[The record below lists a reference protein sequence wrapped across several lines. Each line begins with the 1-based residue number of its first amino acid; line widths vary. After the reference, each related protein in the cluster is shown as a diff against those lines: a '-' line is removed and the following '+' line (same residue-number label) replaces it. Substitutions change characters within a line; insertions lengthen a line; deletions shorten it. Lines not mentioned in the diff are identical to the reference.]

1 MTVVMKRHLLITLAF
16 GLLTF
21 GFGWFMSD
29 MYDFVEGVKRDA
41 VRLDSLR
48 QNDTTFG
55 IIKAIEP
62 IEALYPPVVDTLIND
77 DFEII
82 TKKSDGSVGILRK
95 FNPKKNFKDF
105 PATEKFTGES
115 PKTLNYSTCKYGRS
129 YRSATK
135 SAVEE
140 GANFAGH
147 YAFARMGC
155 GTSCQVS
162 TITDLKTGNVYAGP
176 EANGDYEY
184 RVDSRL
190 IVVNPPDSS
199 GLYYPC
205 GYCTPEQYLWAGDSL
220 VRVE

>member
-1 MTVVMKRHLLITLAF
+1 MKRHLLIALAF

-41 VRLDSLR
+41 VRLEGLR

-55 IIKAIEP
+55 IITATES

-82 TKKSDGSVGILRK
+82 TKKSDGSVGVLRK
-95 FNPKKNFKDF
+95 FNPKKTFKDF
-105 PATEKFTGES
+105 PATEVFTGES
-115 PKTLNYSTCKYGRS
+115 PKTLNYSTCKYGRLF
-129 YRSATK
+129 RSVTK
-135 SAVEE
+135 SVVKE

-155 GTSCQVS
+155 GTSCRVS
-162 TITDLKTGNVYAGP
+162 TITDLTTGNVYAGP
-176 EANGDYEY
+176 EATGGYEFKI
-184 RVDSRL
+184 DSRL
-190 IVVNPPDSS
+190 IVVNPPDSI

-205 GYCTPEQYLWAGDSL
+205 FYCTPQQYFWTGDSL
-220 VRVE
+220 IQVE